1 MREAFG
7 NRNLRFSGDDAWAWA
22 ATSGEIAAL
31 FFMAF
36 IDMISELTG
45 CLPRMSIDYAR
56 TLVNRAYRDV
66 RRQNLWSFQLAEANW
81 VSPNLINAG
90 MCYPTQGFNTVS
102 FDLAGSAAITAVALN
117 AGVFPT
123 NIIARQFR
131 VGISTIYNIWG
142 YAVDGNG
149 IVTLTLDRP
158 FTDTAQTAGFNQG
171 GFGGGGF
178 GGAIPVPYSIFQCY
192 YAAPVE
198 DFLTWINVRDILNFN
213 DLVTTL
219 TRKEIDERD
228 PQRTIFYLPT
238 HVVGYQPDLN
248 PASPTF
254 RYYTFELW
262 GQPQYPLV
270 YQLYYIRKG
279 VPLVNDSDMLPVALG
294 EDCVMALARKYAYE
308 WGESTKGDV
317 PRNVGSD
324 FKFLMG
330 AAGADYKRL
339 YSEYRRQDRE
349 TVDSWFEIRR
359 HRSWLSNTDG
369 YYNSIGQTANPGS
382 PW

>member
-1 MREAFG
+1 
-7 NRNLRFSGDDAWAWA
+7 
-22 ATSGEIAAL
+22 
-31 FFMAF
+31 MAF
-36 IDMISELTG
+36 LDMVSELTG

-56 TLVNRAYRDV
+56 TIINRAYRDV
-66 RRQNLWSFQLAEANW
+66 RRKNLWSFQLAEANW

-90 MCYPTQGFNTVS
+90 FCFVTQGMNTVT
-102 FDLAGSAAITAVALN
+102 FDAVASAAITAVALLPG
-117 AGVFPT
+117 AFPT

-131 VGISTIYNIWG
+131 VGISTIYNIWQ

-158 FTDTAQTAGFNQG
+158 YTDVSSIALGWNEGGFNQG
-171 GFGGGGF
+171 GWDAGQT
-178 GGAIPVPYSIFQCY
+178 PTPYSIFQCY
-192 YAAPVE
+192 YAAPVQ

-238 HVVGYQPDLN
+238 HVVGYQADMN
-248 PASPTF
+248 PLSPT
-254 RYYTFELW
+254 YTYPTFEMW

-279 VPLVNDSDMLPVALG
+279 QPLVNDTDMLPPALG
-294 EDCVMALARKYAYE
+294 EDCVMALARAYAYE

-317 PRNVGSD
+317 PRNAGAD
-324 FKFLMG
+324 FKFLIG
-330 AAGADYKRL
+330 AAMAQYRRL
-339 YSEYRRQDRE
+339 YSEYRQQDRE
-349 TVDSWFEIRR
+349 TVDNWFEIRR

-369 YYNSIGQTANPGS
+369 YYNSIGQTANPGA